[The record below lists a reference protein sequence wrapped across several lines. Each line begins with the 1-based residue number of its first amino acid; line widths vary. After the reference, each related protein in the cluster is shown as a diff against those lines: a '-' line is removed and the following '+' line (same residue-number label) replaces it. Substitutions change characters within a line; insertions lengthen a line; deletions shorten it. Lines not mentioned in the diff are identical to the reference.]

1 VYDSI
6 TVDTGPVQP
15 VSPMKG
21 VDMSTES
28 VGGTAE
34 GDVSLSEATDDDV
47 MDDSDNDLNE
57 EMDID
62 D

>member
-6 TVDTGPVQP
+6 TVDTGPIQP
-15 VSPMKG
+15 VSR

-47 MDDSDNDLNE
+47 MDDSDSDLNE
-57 EMDID
+57 EMDLD